1 MVFKQKPC
9 SRDKKNNSMR
19 QAFLIPAFIIAVL
32 HTLGY
37 ASLLYL
43 VPVVFLMASLYL
55 FLLKKDDALYVLFIV
70 LSFTNGLI
78 LREYYYFDFLGPQ
91 QLVMFVA
98 ILSILRN
105 IKTIKGNSSL
115 ANSLV
120 TFLILYVV
128 YTSFKEAYYGL
139 FDMSYFQSFALSI
152 SHITTLSLIYFIGTR
167 HKKVGM
173 ECVYA
178 LIVFLFFTSIYP
190 SIWIE
195 YGYYFTVD
203 DSYGISRVNG
213 FIGNGDANTMGLIAA
228 SAIGL
233 FLNSSREKLRFLTPI
248 LICIALVALSA
259 SRAAFLVMLFVIIIY
274 YFKLGSLSKK
284 IVIAYFATILLLLTY
299 PLFDNTIE
307 RIGLV
312 SEEQQFME
320 HNTSNR
326 VGKWV
331 LYLNSINEDNIL
343 IGSTNTI
350 EVGWDDRYLVAHNF
364 PIQVLYD
371 SGLIFLFY
379 LVYIFVKI
387 YLNKRAIYG
396 NIHLIVTPIVFGQL
410 FISDF
415 GAIIFLILILSMISK
430 NRVIKI

>member
-1 MVFKQKPC
+1 
-9 SRDKKNNSMR
+9 
-19 QAFLIPAFIIAVL
+19 
-32 HTLGY
+32 
-37 ASLLYL
+37 
-43 VPVVFLMASLYL
+43 
-55 FLLKKDDALYVLFIV
+55 
-70 LSFTNGLI
+70 
-78 LREYYYFDFLGPQ
+78 
-91 QLVMFVA
+91 
-98 ILSILRN
+98 
-105 IKTIKGNSSL
+105 
-115 ANSLV
+115 
-120 TFLILYVV
+120 
-128 YTSFKEAYYGL
+128 
-139 FDMSYFQSFALSI
+139 
-152 SHITTLSLIYFIGTR
+152 
-167 HKKVGM
+167 
-173 ECVYA
+173 
-178 LIVFLFFTSIYP
+178 
-190 SIWIE
+190 
-195 YGYYFTVD
+195 
-203 DSYGISRVNG
+203 
-213 FIGNGDANTMGLIAA
+213 
-228 SAIGL
+228 
-233 FLNSSREKLRFLTPI
+233 
-248 LICIALVALSA
+248 
-259 SRAAFLVMLFVIIIY
+259 MLFVIIIY